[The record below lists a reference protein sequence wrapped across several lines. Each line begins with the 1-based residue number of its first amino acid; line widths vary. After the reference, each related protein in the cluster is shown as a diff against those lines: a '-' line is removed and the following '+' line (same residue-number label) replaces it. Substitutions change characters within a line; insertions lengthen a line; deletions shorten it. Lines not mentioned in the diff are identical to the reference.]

1 MRHSVPLFF
10 GLLFSAVSLACGPS
24 APARS
29 AARPPRVREAPRP
42 PSPSYQ
48 TLDGHLHYYAVVRV
62 EDFEDHFTAT
72 FHDVEGAYCHV
83 SVSTARGVQ
92 LRGCGYP
99 ATIMQHDEVPR
110 DRERLLPALRAAVL
124 DEETRARAL
133 HFRYEGSYRAVY
145 LEEEVPCE
153 GKHGNGYYQAELRYD
168 ADLKV
173 VAEQRFLIGSTCGAA
188 PFYWASPEPRWL
200 PFTSTRTLLAPGD
213 RGVVGPLPPELA
225 AALQEVL
232 STPKDDHTRPPEAGM
247 R

>member
-1 MRHSVPLFF
+1 MLFA
-10 GLLFSAVSLACGPS
+10 SISLACGPS

-29 AARPPRVREAPRP
+29 AARPPRPREAPRP

-48 TLDGHLHYYAVVRV
+48 TLDGRLHYYAVVRV

-99 ATIMQHDEVPR
+99 ATIMQRDEVPR
-110 DRERLLPALRAAVL
+110 DRERLLPALREAVL
-124 DEETRARAL
+124 AEETRARSL
-133 HFRYEGSYRAVY
+133 RFRYEGSYRVVV

-153 GKHGNGYYQAELRYD
+153 GKHGNGYYQVELRYD

-173 VAEQRFLIGSTCGAA
+173 IQERRFLIGSTCGAA

-200 PFTSTRTLLAPGD
+200 PFTSTRTQLAPGSSAIM
-213 RGVVGPLPPELA
+213 GPLPADLTT
-225 AALQEVL
+225 ALQAVL
-232 STPKDDHTRPPEAGM
+232 ATPNEDHGTPPEPARGDSIAPPP
-247 R
+247 